1 VCVGQGPT
9 AHGHDPPS
17 SGTRSRREGL
27 LAMGLPADRRENAT
41 LGLPLGGLRQALR
54 RARAVASRISAATS
68 GSGAGAVRVLG
79 NAGPGTPSWS
89 RSLARAEARTS
100 WRPACPW
107 QMGHRGCSR
116 ASIRP
121 TVASDQRV
129 PVWVKSASATRRRP
143 QVGYCPRSPH
153 TSRSSSRDHVGR
165 RGRGGRR
172 ARARL
177 GCWGWAAARAS
188 QR

>member
-1 VCVGQGPT
+1 LGHGPA

-17 SGTRSRREGL
+17 SGTNPRREGL
-27 LAMGLPADRRENAT
+27 LARGLPAERRENAT
-41 LGLPLGGLRQALR
+41 LGVPLGGLRQALR

-100 WRPACPW
+100 WRPACPP
-107 QMGHRGCSR
+107 QMGHRGFIR

-129 PVWVKSASATRRRP
+129 PVWAKRASATRRRP
-143 QVGYCPRSPH
+143 QVGYWPRSPH
-153 TSRSSSRDHVGR
+153 TSRSSSRDHVER
-165 RGRGGRR
+165 RGIGGRR

-177 GCWGWAAARAS
+177 GCWGWAAERPS